1 MRLFVALEVPPILK
15 AELIRTLDSFKKLS
29 PGGINW
35 VPPVNLHLTLNF
47 IGEAPDHLLK
57 EIQQAISQEAA
68 KLSAAK
74 LQAEGFELFPAK
86 YPRLLWL
93 KLSGEDRGLHSF
105 NRILL
110 KALRHMD
117 LDADAKALKLHITLG
132 RIKAPQKPDFERA
145 VLAHPVTHDLLS
157 WDTITLCRSTLR
169 PQGPIY
175 TELQQYNLS

>member
-1 MRLFVALEVPPILK
+1 MRLFVALEVPQVLK
-15 AELIRTLDSFKKLS
+15 EELIRILEGLKRLS

-35 VPPVNLHLTLNF
+35 VTPDNLHLTLNF

-57 EIQQAISQEAA
+57 EIQQAISLEAA
-68 KLSAAK
+68 KLSAAN

-93 KLSGEDRGLHSF
+93 KLSGEDRALQSF
-105 NRILL
+105 NRNLL
-110 KALRHMD
+110 KALRTLD

-145 VLAHPVTHDLLS
+145 VLAHPITHDVLS
-157 WDTITLCRSTLR
+157 WDTISLYRSALR

-175 TELQQYNLS
+175 TQLQQYNLS